1 MIKLITYTII
11 LTLLKVGYTQALTEV
26 VFAAGGGTKTV
37 GDKNLQYTIGES
49 IVFSTEPDAKFTQ
62 GFNQPTKNIN
72 CSEIAQLA
80 KKTSPIE
87 ICEDKTHQ
95 LSLKNGFKAKDWVII
110 DEDASLVKLSPGT
123 DTYNHTFPTP
133 GAHQFYAIVEYLYCT
148 DTTEIITVN
157 VAQQPT
163 IDFENSQKNL
173 CNNDGVKLITIP
185 TTPVQWT
192 YRQGNNYEPIQGSN
206 GQQTYDALISGQYG
220 AIPTQGVCTS
230 IATKLTVD
238 NSLDNIDI
246 KTFGDQ
252 IRTTTQGDSYQ
263 WYIIIN
269 NQTYAIHDATNQT
282 YTPRF
287 KGRYKVEIKENPC
300 YGVSEAKFYGDGTGL
315 LDAMRYADFLD
326 ENTVVLQ
333 PREDNSDLQVY
344 PNPSHGAVSISY
356 SGQINQPMQLKLFD
370 LLGHELQS
378 EVYATAKALELNIN
392 QPAGIYILQSTI
404 GNQTFTQKLIIE

>member
-1 MIKLITYTII
+1 MKAFLYS
-11 LTLLKVGYTQALTEV
+11 TLLLLMHIGIGQTLTEV

-37 GDKNLQYTIGES
+37 GDNNLQYTIGEP
-49 IVFSTEPDAKFTQ
+49 IVFSTVPNTKFTQ
-62 GFNQPTKNIN
+62 GFNQPTKSIN

-80 KKTSPIE
+80 EKTSPIE
-87 ICEDKTHQ
+87 ICESKTHQ
-95 LSLKNGFKAKDWVII
+95 LSLKNGFKAREWDII
-110 DEDASLVKLSPGT
+110 KENASPVKLGAGT
-123 DTYNHTFPTP
+123 DTYNHTFPTA

-157 VAQQPT
+157 VAQQP
-163 IDFENSQKNL
+163 IIEFEDNEDKL

-192 YRQGNNYEPIQGSN
+192 YSQGNNYEPIQGSN
-206 GQQTYDALISGQYG
+206 GQQTYDALISGNYG

-230 IATKLTVD
+230 IADKLTVD
-238 NSLDNIDI
+238 NRLINNIDI
-246 KTFGDQ
+246 NTSGNQ
-252 IRTTTQGDSYQ
+252 ISTTTPGESYQ

-269 NQTYAIHDATNQT
+269 NQTYAIYDATNQT

-287 KGRYKVEIKENPC
+287 KGRYKVEVKDNPC

-315 LDAMRYADFLD
+315 LDAMRYAEFLD
-326 ENTVVLQ
+326 DNTVVLQ

-370 LLGHELQS
+370 LLGQELRS
-378 EVYATAKALELNIN
+378 EVHASAEEVTFTIN